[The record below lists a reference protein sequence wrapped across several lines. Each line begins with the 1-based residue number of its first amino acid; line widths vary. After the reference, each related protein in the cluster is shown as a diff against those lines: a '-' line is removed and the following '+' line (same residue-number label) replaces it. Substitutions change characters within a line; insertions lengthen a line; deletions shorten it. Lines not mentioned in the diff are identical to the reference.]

1 MSISHALSCPTGGYP
16 TIRHNELRDTTAKL
30 LKEVCQDVTV
40 EPTLQ
45 PLSGEQLQAR
55 TSNKEDNARLDIAAY
70 GFWGSSWQ
78 RAFFDVRVFNPCA
91 QSNRNPELSAVY
103 RRHEREKRRAYQQ
116 RVC

>member
-45 PLSGEQLQAR
+45 PLSGEQLLGR
-55 TSNKEDNARLDIAAY
+55 TSNKEDNARSDIAAY
-70 GFWGSSWQ
+70 GFWE
-78 RAFFDVRVFNPCA
+78 AVRSEHF
-91 QSNRNPELSAVY
+91 LM
-103 RRHEREKRRAYQQ
+103 
-116 RVC
+116 